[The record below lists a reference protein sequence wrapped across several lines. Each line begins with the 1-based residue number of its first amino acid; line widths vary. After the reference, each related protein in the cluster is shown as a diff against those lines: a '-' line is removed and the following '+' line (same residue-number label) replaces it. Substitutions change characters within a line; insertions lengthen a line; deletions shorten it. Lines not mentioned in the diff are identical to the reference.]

1 MNPVAAAVIAAV
13 ISGLVTLSIALL
25 ALPKVRAEGRK
36 LDAEQRKLGADADI
50 AIWHRLEAEIE
61 RLDKKT
67 VRLEAELEA
76 LKESS
81 QVRERDLEREN
92 KSLKGK
98 IVSLEAR
105 VKELEADL
113 ERRK

>member
-1 MNPVAAAVIAAV
+1 MNPAVVPIVTAV
-13 ISGLVTLSIALL
+13 ISSLITLCIALL
-25 ALPKVRAEGRK
+25 ALPKVRAEG
-36 LDAEQRKLGADADI
+36 RKLGADADI

-76 LKESS
+76 LKDSS
-81 QVRERDLEREN
+81 QVRERALEQEN